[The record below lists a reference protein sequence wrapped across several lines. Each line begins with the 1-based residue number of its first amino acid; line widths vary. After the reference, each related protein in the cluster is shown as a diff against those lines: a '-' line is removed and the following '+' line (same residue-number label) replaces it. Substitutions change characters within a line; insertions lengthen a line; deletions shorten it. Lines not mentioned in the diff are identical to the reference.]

1 MYYLLR
7 GLAYLVL
14 RLFFVWTGGA
24 VIVGRENV
32 PRRGGLI
39 VAPNHLSH
47 LDPLLVGVALP
58 RHAWFVA
65 TDELFEFRILG
76 WLARRLRAFPIRQDS
91 ADRQALR
98 KTEALLAAGHA
109 VVIFPE
115 GHESLDGRLQPLQ
128 GGTVLLAL
136 KTGVPI
142 VPVAIQGTSA
152 IMPPRSFGIRR
163 PRRPVRLVFGRPIAP
178 ETLAG
183 GLRKRSAVD
192 HGVNLLTA
200 ELLALIGQCGQDPQE
215 PPREQSE
222 GMASDT
228 GMS

>member
-1 MYYLLR
+1 
-7 GLAYLVL
+7 
-14 RLFFVWTGGA
+14 
-24 VIVGRENV
+24 
-32 PRRGGLI
+32 
-39 VAPNHLSH
+39 
-47 LDPLLVGVALP
+47 
-58 RHAWFVA
+58 
-65 TDELFEFRILG
+65 
-76 WLARRLRAFPIRQDS
+76 
-91 ADRQALR
+91 
-98 KTEALLAAGHA
+98 
-109 VVIFPE
+109 VIFPE

-128 GGTVLLAL
+128 GGPVLLAL

-163 PRRPVRLVFGRPIAP
+163 ARRPVRLVFGRPIAP

-183 GLRKRSAVD
+183 GLVKRSAVD

-200 ELLALIGQCGQDPQE
+200 ELLALLGQHGHDPQE

-228 GMS
+228 GIS